1 MVLHKFGDRLY
12 EGLTATLKAHLRGVA
27 AQVEQAHGV
36 AFLPELR
43 THWQNHNKS
52 MQMIRCAPAP
62 RRARAQRASLQRALT
77 CVWLTRSLSPLPR
90 RAATS

>member
-12 EGLTATLKAHLRGVA
+12 TGLIATLKAHLRGVA

-43 THWQNHNKS
+43 THWQDHLKS
-52 MQMIRCAPAP
+52 MQMIRCA
-62 RRARAQRASLQRALT
+62 L
-77 CVWLTRSLSPLPR
+77 PLPPRNPLHRVRHAR
-90 RAATS
+90 R

>member
-12 EGLTATLKAHLRGVA
+12 NGLNSTLKMHLRGVA

-43 THWQNHNKS
+43 THWQDHLKS
-52 MQMIRCAPAP
+52 MQMIRCAPH
-62 RRARAQRASLQRALT
+62 
-77 CVWLTRSLSPLPR
+77 
-90 RAATS
+90 AATACAFVARGRLAADAA

>member
-12 EGLTATLKAHLRGVA
+12 NGLIATLKAHLRGVA

-43 THWQNHNKS
+43 THWQDHLKS
-52 MQMIRCAPAP
+52 MQMIRCA
-62 RRARAQRASLQRALT
+62 
-77 CVWLTRSLSPLPR
+77 SPLLLRGLLRFARPAR
-90 RAATS
+90 R

>member
-12 EGLTATLKAHLRGVA
+12 NGLIATLKAHLRGVA

-43 THWQNHNKS
+43 THWQDHLKS
-52 MQMIRCAPAP
+52 MQMIRCASPLLQRDP
-62 RRARAQRASLQRALT
+62 LHRVRRARR
-77 CVWLTRSLSPLPR
+77 
-90 RAATS
+90 